1 MAVKF
6 TKEMKKEYTILIPN
20 MSPVH
25 FTLVKEVFINHG
37 YKAILLE
44 NEGPNVIREGLR
56 YVHNDICYPAQLV
69 IGQMIDALKSGL
81 YDVDKTALVISQTGG
96 GCRASNYI
104 FLLRKALKR
113 CGLEQIPVISLNLK
127 GMEKNPGLKLTPFML
142 LQAYA
147 GFVYG
152 DLLMTLS
159 NQVRPY
165 ETNKGEADSL
175 VAKWTA
181 ILSEKFANNRGY
193 IGWAMKNNLNAI
205 AREFAQIPV
214 VKTDKIKVGIV
225 GEIYMKYA
233 PLGNNNLQQFLEDQ
247 GCEVMV
253 PSMMGFLYYGADNA
267 ITDRKYYG
275 GRFFSS
281 LFTQWGM
288 KLLFMVEKMSL
299 EAIRKQGC
307 FTVPS
312 TYVELKKLN
321 EGILDYGVKMG
332 EGWLLTAEMLELVHI
347 GYKNIVCTQ
356 PFGCLPNHICAK
368 GMIRTV
374 TEKAPDANIVP
385 IDYDPSATHVNQEN
399 RIKLMLAIAKEK
411 LEVNNQ

>member
-1 MAVKF
+1 MAVSF
-6 TKEMKKEYTILIPN
+6 TKAMKKEYTILIPN
-20 MSPVH
+20 MAPLH
-25 FTLVKEVFINHG
+25 FALVREVFINHG
-37 YKAILLE
+37 YKAVLLD
-44 NEGPNVIREGLR
+44 NQGPNVIREGLR

-81 YDVDKTALVISQTGG
+81 YDVNKTALIISQTGG

-113 CGLEQIPVISLNLK
+113 CGMEQVPVISANLK
-127 GMEKNPGLKLTPFML
+127 GMEDHPGFKLTPFML

-147 GFVYG
+147 AFVYG
-152 DLLMTLS
+152 DLLMTLA

-165 ETNKGEADSL
+165 ELTKGDADAL
-175 VAKWTA
+175 VEKWITY
-181 ILSEKFANNRGY
+181 LSKKFANNSGY
-193 IGWAMKNNLNAI
+193 IGWAMKRNLNAI
-205 AREFAQIPV
+205 AKEFAQIPIQRV
-214 VKTDKIKVGIV
+214 EKIKVGIV
-225 GEIYMKYA
+225 GEIYMKYSS
-233 PLGNNNLQQFLEDQ
+233 LGNNSLQQFLEDQ
-247 GCEVMV
+247 GCEVMI

-275 GRFFSS
+275 GRFLSS
-281 LFTQWGM
+281 HFTQFVM

-312 TYVELKKLN
+312 TYLEMRQLN

-411 LEVNNQ
+411 METSKD

>member
-1 MAVKF
+1 MAVSF
-6 TKEMKKEYTILIPN
+6 TKAMKREYTILIPN

-25 FTLVKEVFINHG
+25 FTLVKEVFVNHG

-44 NEGPNVIREGLR
+44 NQGPNVIREGLR

-113 CGLEQIPVISLNLK
+113 CGMEQIPVISLNLK
-127 GMEKNPGLKLTPFML
+127 GMEKNPGMKLTPFML

-165 ETNKGEADSL
+165 EVTQGEADRL
-175 VAKWTA
+175 VAKWIA
-181 ILSEKFANNRGY
+181 YLSEKFANNSGY
-193 IGWAMKNNLNAI
+193 IGWAMKRNLQAI
-205 AREFAQIPV
+205 AKEFAQIPLA
-214 VKTDKIKVGIV
+214 KSEKIKVGIV

-233 PLGNNNLQQFLEDQ
+233 PLGNNNLQQFLEEQ

-281 LFTQWGM
+281 HITQFLM
-288 KLLFMVEKMSL
+288 KALFMVEKMSND
-299 EAIRKQGC
+299 AIRKQGC

-312 TYVELKKLN
+312 TYLEMKKLN

-332 EGWLLTAEMLELVHI
+332 EGWLLTAEMLELVHT

-411 LEVNNQ
+411 LEAGNQ

>member
-1 MAVKF
+1 MAVSF
-6 TKEMKKEYTILIPN
+6 TKAMKREYTIIIPN

-25 FTLVKEVFINHG
+25 FTLVKEVFVNHG

-44 NEGPNVIREGLR
+44 NQGPNVIREGLR

-113 CGLEQIPVISLNLK
+113 CGMEQIPVISLNLK
-127 GMEKNPGLKLTPFML
+127 GMEKNPGMKLTPFML

-165 ETNKGEADSL
+165 EVTQGEADRL
-175 VAKWTA
+175 VAKWIA
-181 ILSEKFANNRGY
+181 YLSEKFANNSGY
-193 IGWAMKNNLNAI
+193 IGWAMKRNLQAI
-205 AREFAQIPV
+205 AKEFAQIPLA
-214 VKTDKIKVGIV
+214 KSEKIKVGIV

-233 PLGNNNLQQFLEDQ
+233 PLGNNNLQQFLEEQ

-281 LFTQWGM
+281 HITQFLM
-288 KLLFMVEKMSL
+288 KALFMVEKMSND
-299 EAIRKQGC
+299 AIRKQGC

-312 TYVELKKLN
+312 TYLEMKKLN

-332 EGWLLTAEMLELVHI
+332 EGWLLTAEMLELVHT

-411 LEVNNQ
+411 LEAGNQ

>member
-1 MAVKF
+1 MAVVF
-6 TKEMKKEYTILIPN
+6 TKAMKKEYTILIPN

-44 NEGPNVIREGLR
+44 NQGPNVIREGLR

-113 CGLEQIPVISLNLK
+113 CGMEQIPVISLNFK
-127 GMEKNPGLKLTPFML
+127 GMEKNPGMKLTPLML

-147 GFVYG
+147 GFIYG

-159 NQVRPY
+159 NQTRPY
-165 ETNKGEADSL
+165 EVSKGESNAL
-175 VAKWTA
+175 VDKWIA
-181 ILSEKFANNRGY
+181 YLSKKFANNSGY
-193 IGWAMKNNLNAI
+193 IGWAMKSNLNTI
-205 AREFAQIPV
+205 AKEFAQIKLNKV
-214 VKTDKIKVGIV
+214 EKIKVGIV

-253 PSMMGFLYYGADNA
+253 PSMMGFLYYGSDNA
-267 ITDRKYYG
+267 IMDRKYYG

-281 LFTQWGM
+281 HFTQFLM
-288 KLLFMVEKMSL
+288 KLLFMVERMSL
-299 EAIRKQGC
+299 DAMKKQGC

-312 TYVELKKLN
+312 TYLEMKKLN

-411 LEVNNQ
+411 LEISNQ

>member
-1 MAVKF
+1 EIVK
-6 TKEMKKEYTILIPN
+6 
-20 MSPVH
+20 
-25 FTLVKEVFINHG
+25 
-37 YKAILLE
+37 
-44 NEGPNVIREGLR
+44 
-56 YVHNDICYPAQLV
+56 
-69 IGQMIDALKSGL
+69 
-81 YDVDKTALVISQTGG
+81 
-96 GCRASNYI
+96 
-104 FLLRKALKR
+104 
-113 CGLEQIPVISLNLK
+113 
-127 GMEKNPGLKLTPFML
+127 
-142 LQAYA
+142 
-147 GFVYG
+147 
-152 DLLMTLS
+152 
-159 NQVRPY
+159 
-165 ETNKGEADSL
+165 
-175 VAKWTA
+175 
-181 ILSEKFANNRGY
+181 SE
-193 IGWAMKNNLNAI
+193 
-205 AREFAQIPV
+205 
-214 VKTDKIKVGIV
+214 KIKVGIV

-233 PLGNNNLQQFLEDQ
+233 PLGNNNLQQFLEEQ

-281 LFTQWGM
+281 HITQFLM
-288 KLLFMVEKMSL
+288 KALFMVEKMSND
-299 EAIRKQGC
+299 AIRKQGC

-312 TYVELKKLN
+312 TYLEMKKLN

-332 EGWLLTAEMLELVHI
+332 EGWLLTAEMLELVHT

-411 LEVNNQ
+411 LEAGNQ

>member
-1 MAVKF
+1 MAVLF

-25 FTLVKEVFINHG
+25 FTLVKEVFVNHG
-37 YKAILLE
+37 YKTVLLE
-44 NEGPNVIREGLR
+44 NQGPNVIREGLR

-69 IGQMIDALKSGL
+69 IGQLIDALKSGL
-81 YDVDKTALVISQTGG
+81 YDVDKTALVITQTGG
-96 GCRASNYI
+96 GCRASNYL

-113 CGLEQIPVISLNLK
+113 CNLEQIPVISLNFK
-127 GMEKNPGLKLTPFML
+127 GMEKSPGMKLTPFML

-147 GFVYG
+147 GFIYG

-165 ETNKGEADSL
+165 EVNKGETNRLVDWWIAD
-175 VAKWTA
+175 
-181 ILSEKFANNRGY
+181 LSKKFANNSGY
-193 IGWAMKNNLNAI
+193 IGWAMKSNLHAI
-205 AREFAQIPV
+205 CSQFAKIEV
-214 VKTDKIKVGIV
+214 NKVKKIKVGIV

-267 ITDRKYYG
+267 ITDREYYG

-281 LFTQWGM
+281 LITQFLM
-288 KLLFMVEKMSL
+288 KQLFKVEKMAL
-299 EAIRKQGC
+299 DAMRREGC
-307 FTVPS
+307 FTLPS
-312 TYVELKKLN
+312 TYLEMKKLN

-332 EGWLLTAEMLELVHI
+332 EGWLLTAEMLELVHA
-347 GYKNIVCTQ
+347 GYENIVCTQ

-374 TEKAPDANIVP
+374 TEKAPQANIVP

-411 LEVNNQ
+411 LETNQL

>member
-214 VKTDKIKVGIV
+214 AKTDKIKVGIV

-411 LEVNNQ
+411 LEANNQ

>member
-1 MAVKF
+1 MAVSF
-6 TKEMKKEYTILIPN
+6 TKAMKKDYTILIPN

-25 FTLVKEVFINHG
+25 FTLIKEVFVNHG

-44 NEGPNVIREGLR
+44 NQGPNVIREGLR

-113 CGLEQIPVISLNLK
+113 CGMAQIPVISLNFK

-147 GFVYG
+147 GFIYG

-165 ETNKGEADSL
+165 EETKGEADQL
-175 VAKWTA
+175 VAKWIA
-181 ILSEKFANNRGY
+181 YLSEKFANNRGY
-193 IGWAMKNNLNAI
+193 IGWAMKANLHSI
-205 AREFAQIPV
+205 AREFAKIPITKV
-214 VKTDKIKVGIV
+214 DKIKVGIV
-225 GEIYMKYA
+225 GEIYMKYS

-247 GCEVMV
+247 GCEVMI
-253 PSMMGFLYYGADNA
+253 PTMMAFLYYGSDNA
-267 ITDRKYYG
+267 IMDRKYYG
-275 GRFFSS
+275 GRFISS
-281 LFTQWGM
+281 HFTQLLL
-288 KLLFMVEKMSL
+288 KPLFMVEKMSL
-299 EAIRKQGC
+299 DAIRKQEC

-312 TYVELKKLN
+312 TYLEMKKLN

-332 EGWLLTAEMLELVHI
+332 EGWLLTAEMLELVHT

-411 LEVNNQ
+411 AEGNDQ

>member
-1 MAVKF
+1 MAVSF
-6 TKEMKKEYTILIPN
+6 TKAMKSEYTILIPN

-44 NEGPNVIREGLR
+44 NQGPNVIREGLR

-113 CGLEQIPVISLNLK
+113 CGMEQIPVISLNLK
-127 GMEKNPGLKLTPFML
+127 GMEKNPGMKLTPFML

-165 ETNKGEADSL
+165 EDTPGEADQL
-175 VAKWTA
+175 VAKWIA
-181 ILSEKFANNRGY
+181 YLSEKFANNSGY
-193 IGWAMKNNLNAI
+193 IGWAMKRNLEAI
-205 AREFAQIPV
+205 AKEFAQIKV
-214 VKTDKIKVGIV
+214 TKEEKIKVGIV

-233 PLGNNNLQQFLEDQ
+233 PLGNNNLQQFLEDL

-281 LFTQWGM
+281 HITQFLM
-288 KLLFMVEKMSL
+288 KALFMVEKMSL
-299 EAIRKQGC
+299 DAIRRQGC

-312 TYVELKKLN
+312 TYLEMKKLN

-332 EGWLLTAEMLELVHI
+332 EGWLLTAEMLELVHT

-411 LEVNNQ
+411 LETANQ

>member
-281 LFTQWGM
+281 LFTKWGM

>member
-1 MAVKF
+1 MAVSF
-6 TKEMKKEYTILIPN
+6 TKAMKKDYTILIPN
-20 MSPVH
+20 MSSVH
-25 FTLVKEVFINHG
+25 FTLIREVFINHG
-37 YKAILLE
+37 YKAILLD
-44 NEGPNVIREGLR
+44 NQGPNVIREGLR

-113 CGLEQIPVISLNLK
+113 CGMEQIPVISLNLK
-127 GMEKNPGLKLTPFML
+127 GMENHPGLKLTPFML
-142 LQAYA
+142 LQAYS

-165 ETNKGEADSL
+165 ETTHGEADAL

-181 ILSEKFANNRGY
+181 YLSEKFANNSGY
-193 IGWAMKNNLNAI
+193 IGWAMKRNLNAI
-205 AREFAQIPV
+205 AEEFAQIPIK
-214 VKTDKIKVGIV
+214 KTEKIKVGIV
-225 GEIYMKYA
+225 GEIYMKYS
-233 PLGNNNLQQFLEDQ
+233 PLGNNNLQQFLEEQ

-253 PSMMGFLYYGADNA
+253 PTMMGFLYYGADNA

-281 LFTQWGM
+281 FFTQLGL
-288 KLLFMVEKMSL
+288 KLLFMVEHMSL

-312 TYVELKKLN
+312 TYIEMKKLN

-411 LEVNNQ
+411 LEIGNP

>member
-1 MAVKF
+1 MVVSF
-6 TKEMKKEYTILIPN
+6 TKAMKKDYTILIPN
-20 MSPVH
+20 MAPVH
-25 FTLVKEVFINHG
+25 FTLVKEVFVNRG

-44 NEGPNVIREGLR
+44 NQGPNVIREGLR

-69 IGQMIDALKSGL
+69 IGQMIDALKSGR
-81 YDVDKTALVISQTGG
+81 YDVNKTALVISQTGG

-113 CGLEQIPVISLNLK
+113 CGMEQIPVISLNLK
-127 GMEKNPGLKLTPFML
+127 GMEKNPGLKLTPLML

-165 ETNKGEADSL
+165 ENTQGEADRL
-175 VAKWTA
+175 VAKWIA
-181 ILSEKFANNRGY
+181 YLSDKFANNSGY
-193 IGWAMKNNLNAI
+193 IGWAMKRNLNAI
-205 AREFAQIPV
+205 AKEFAQIKITKV
-214 VKTDKIKVGIV
+214 EKIKVGIV

-233 PLGNNNLQQFLEDQ
+233 PLGNNNLQQFLEEQ

-267 ITDRKYYG
+267 IMDRKYYG

-281 LFTQWGM
+281 HITQLLM
-288 KLLFMVEKMSL
+288 KPLFMVEKMSL
-299 EAIRKQGC
+299 DAMRKQGC
-307 FTVPS
+307 FTLPS
-312 TYVELKKLN
+312 TYLEMKKLN

-332 EGWLLTAEMLELVHI
+332 EGWLLTAEMLELVHT

-411 LEVNNQ
+411 LENSDQ